1 MTFANG
7 KTGHKFT
14 VTLGSTVKITPQS
27 ASAVSAFNTSSK
39 CGYSKWALDT
49 AKVCEID
56 EDDAGETAYGLYQ
69 LDGNNWYLKCD
80 DSAYPSTSDIDTD
93 NASNTFTKQ

>member
-39 CGYSKWALDT
+39 CGYNKWALDT

-69 LDGNNWYLKCD
+69 LDGNKWYTEID
-80 DSAYPSTSDIDTD
+80 DEYPDTSDVDTSD
-93 NASNTFTKQ
+93 AESSFTKQ

>member
-27 ASAVSAFNTSSK
+27 ASAVSAFNTSSE
-39 CGYSKWALDT
+39 CGYDQCVKDT
-49 AKVCEID
+49 AKVCDID
-56 EDDAGETAYGLYQ
+56 EDEAGKTFFGVYQ
-69 LDGNNWYLKCD
+69 LDGNNWYTEID
-80 DSAYPSTSDIDTD
+80 DEYPNTSDVDTSD
-93 NASNTFTKQ
+93 AENSFTKQ